1 MPKAM
6 WLVVIAAAGIVAGVV
21 IGQQVRPAA
30 QASVQQ
36 PPFVYTGTVR
46 DVMHMIVE
54 PTSTALFDSVV
65 TDITAAGIKETK
77 PETDDQWDTLEHN
90 AINLAEAA
98 NLIKMVGRPVA
109 RPDELNVDPQGP
121 ELPPAEIAKR
131 IAQTRDAWV
140 KHAETLQAAAEEA
153 LKYVRAKDVDGMSK
167 VGETLDDACESCHLA
182 YWYPED
188 KKDKK

>member
-30 QASVQQ
+30 QSSVQQ

-77 PETDDQWDTLEHN
+77 PETDDDWDTLEHN
-90 AINLAEAA
+90 AITLAEAA

-121 ELPPAEIAKR
+121 ELPPAEIAAR

-140 KHAETLQAAAEEA
+140 KHAETLQAAATEA
-153 LKYVRAKDVDGMSK
+153 LRAVRAKDVDGMSK
-167 VGETLDDACESCHLA
+167 VGEPLDDACESCHQA
-182 YWYPED
+182 YWYPDD